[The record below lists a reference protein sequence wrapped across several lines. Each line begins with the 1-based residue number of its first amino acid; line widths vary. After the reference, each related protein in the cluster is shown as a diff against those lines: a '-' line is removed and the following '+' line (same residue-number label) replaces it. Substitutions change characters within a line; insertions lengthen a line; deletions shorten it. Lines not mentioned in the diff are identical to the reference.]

1 LNGNLDNFRISY
13 DDCIAVV
20 LGRLKACFTHKAMTR
35 SLKNDRIAMLAEA
48 LEGNFAAQNEKH
60 TLWFFTGFKKQG
72 AFFELFMRTKRL
84 NSLGK
89 QRCEGG
95 TEFNFLFF
103 HMI

>member
-1 LNGNLDNFRISY
+1 MGDKFGIAIS
-13 DDCIAVV
+13 
-20 LGRLKACFTHKAMTR
+20 
-35 SLKNDRIAMLAEA
+35 EA
-48 LEGNFAAQNEKH
+48 LEV
-60 TLWFFTGFKKQG
+60 
-72 AFFELFMRTKRL
+72 FMRTKRL